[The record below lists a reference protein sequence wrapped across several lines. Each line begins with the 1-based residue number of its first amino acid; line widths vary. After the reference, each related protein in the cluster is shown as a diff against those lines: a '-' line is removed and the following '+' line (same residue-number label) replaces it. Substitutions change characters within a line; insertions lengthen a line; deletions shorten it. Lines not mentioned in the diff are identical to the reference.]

1 MRVTYPSMS
10 AEEAEWL
17 FKNKGLENMSDE
29 EQLMALEAL
38 DRANGQDETFD
49 NRFNDRL
56 DELQN
61 ITQRMN
67 QSNDNK

>member
-1 MRVTYPSMS
+1 MS
-10 AEEAEWL
+10 AEEADWL
-17 FKNKGLENMSDE
+17 FKNKGVENMSE
-29 EQLMALEAL
+29 EELLMVLEAL
-38 DRANGQDETFD
+38 DRAEGQDETFD

-61 ITQRMN
+61 ITQQMN